1 MSRIAIK
8 TKERKIPVAE
18 HLYGIFF
25 EDINRAGDGGLY
37 PELIRNRSFEDSIP
51 PADCTAV
58 DNGYAMV
65 SGSGWRDEFN
75 HGEGLSKWIRNN
87 GTQYTPIPAWY
98 SSNATIELDT
108 CDTLNPHRR
117 AALTADFGSEGCIRN
132 EGFKGIP
139 QKKGSSYIFYM
150 FAKSNEEKTLTV
162 SVKEGDRTF
171 CSMRFIVGGTSHNS
185 TGHNGKYT
193 RYEAVLTAEADSK
206 DAELE
211 ICCHEGGKV
220 KFGFV
225 SLMPVDT
232 YMGHGLRK
240 DIVEK
245 TAALKPKFLR
255 FPGGC
260 IVEGF
265 SPSTAMY
272 FRNTVGPVWERPSQ
286 LLMWH
291 YTTSNGLGFH
301 EYLQL
306 CEDLDMEPLYVFNC
320 GMTCQARK
328 SVLMEGRELED
339 MIQDTLDALE
349 YALGPA
355 DSKWGRLRAEMGHPA
370 PFKMNYMEIGNENF
384 GPDYEERYL
393 KCYEAI
399 HHHYPWIKFVA
410 NTHVEQKGLPVDIVD
425 EHFYN
430 TAEYFAENI
439 NYYDSYDRK
448 GPKIFLGEVSV
459 VRGYVGQLYGALGEA
474 AFLIGAERNQDV
486 VNFISYAPFLE
497 NVDYSSWFPNM
508 IRFDN
513 TESFGIPSYYVW
525 KLFSS
530 NRGEYVLA
538 STEESQKIYRPVK
551 GMGSVLGAPGL
562 RYRNAKWNG
571 KEVQATHELMGHV
584 EAQTNSILGN
594 GPDAAGFIVTAPDQE
609 QIDESKMLS
618 GVDLEKVFIVFGEE
632 EATAGTFEIEVLA
645 ETGKEITIGVYSS
658 RLPKTVYVPD
668 ETKPPREW
676 NAENVNPF
684 LWRIKDGTSTFIER
698 SSPHEIELST
708 AVEAELEAGAFNHFR
723 YEADGKRMLL
733 YLNGKLLHEAAVPA
747 FRAIASVACDTDSEI
762 IIKAVNISEEEQDI
776 EIILDCEVEDQ
787 YEVCRISGQKT
798 AENSFEQPRQIHD
811 NTYRLTGA
819 AKEFIYEAPALSANV
834 IRLRKRV

>member
-1 MSRIAIK
+1 MSRIIIK
-8 TKERKIPVAE
+8 TEERKIPVAE
-18 HLYGIFF
+18 NLYGIFF

-37 PELIRNRSFEDSIP
+37 PEMIRNRSFEDSIP
-51 PADCTAV
+51 PADCYLE
-58 DNGYAMV
+58 DGGYAMV
-65 SGSGWRDEFN
+65 SGSGWRDQFN
-75 HGEGLSKWIRNN
+75 HGEGLSKWIRQN

-98 SSNATIELDT
+98 CSNASMELDT
-108 CDTLNPHRR
+108 SDTLNPNRR
-117 AALTADFGSEGCIRN
+117 AALAVDFGKEGCIRN

-139 QKKGSSYIFYM
+139 QKKGSSFIFYM
-150 FAKSNEEKTLTV
+150 FAKSDKEKNLTV
-162 SVKEGDRTF
+162 SVKEGDRVF
-171 CSMRFIVGGTSHNS
+171 CSAEIIVGGMGSSGTYS
-185 TGHNGKYT
+185 
-193 RYEAVLTAEADSK
+193 RYDAVLTAEADSS
-206 DAELE
+206 DAYLE
-211 ICCHEGGKV
+211 ICCHEGGRI
-220 KFGFV
+220 KFGFM
-225 SLMPVDT
+225 SLMPAET

-245 TAALKPKFLR
+245 IAALKPKFMR

-265 SPSTAMY
+265 SPTTAMR

-291 YTTSNGLGFH
+291 YSTSNGLGFH

-328 SVLMEGRELED
+328 SVLMEGDELSD

-370 PFKMNYMEIGNENF
+370 PFRMNYMEIGNENF

-393 KCYEAI
+393 KCYDAI
-399 HHHYPWIKFVA
+399 HSCYPWIRFVA
-410 NTHVEQKGLPVDIVD
+410 NTHVEQKGMPADIVD

-439 NYYDSYDRK
+439 NFYDSYDRN

-497 NVDYSSWFPNM
+497 NVNYSSWFPNM
-508 IRFDN
+508 IRFNN

-530 NRGEYVLA
+530 NRGEYVLN
-538 STEESQKIYRPVK
+538 SSEESQVIYRPVK

-562 RYRNAKWNG
+562 RYRNTRWNG
-571 KEVQATHELMGHV
+571 KEIQATHELMGHV
-584 EAQTNSILGN
+584 EAQKDSVPGS
-594 GPDAAGFIVTAPDQE
+594 GPDTACFVVTAPDQE
-609 QIDESKMLS
+609 QIDESKLLS

-632 EATAGTFEIEVLA
+632 EATSGTFETEVFA
-645 ETGKEITIGVYSS
+645 EAGKEITVGVYSS
-658 RLPKTVYVPD
+658 RLPKQVYVPD

-676 NAENVNPF
+676 NAENVHPF
-684 LWRIKDGTSTFIER
+684 LWRIKDGKSTFIER
-698 SSPHEIELST
+698 SYPNDTELSA
-708 AVEAELEAGAFNHFR
+708 AVEAELKVGDYNHFR
-723 YEADGKRMLL
+723 YEADGRRMLL

-747 FRAIASVACDTDSEI
+747 FRAVSSVACGTDSEI
-762 IIKAVNISEEEQDI
+762 IIKAVNMSEEEQDI
-776 EIILDCEVEDQ
+776 EIILDCEVEDE
-787 YEVCRISGQKT
+787 YEACRVSGEKN
-798 AENSFEQPRQIHD
+798 AENSFERPYNIYD
-811 NTYRLTGA
+811 EKYRLTGA
-819 AKEFIYEAPALSANV
+819 AKEFVYKAPALSANV
-834 IRLRKRV
+834 IRLKKSV